1 MAKGRRTPKE
11 VACRDATCPV
21 LSGNRASG
29 APPGCE
35 CGRNAE
41 LEAVLFSTLDPVVT
55 IDSFGTIRSASKS
68 VERVFGWTPAE
79 LVGRNVHVLM
89 PEPHRSGHDQY
100 LANYRKTLK
109 TNILG
114 RTREFDAVR
123 KDGTRFP
130 VELSVSR
137 ADVPGQSLPVFVG
150 IIKDVSARKAAEREL
165 RRHRRQLDAM
175 VRERTRAL
183 EQSHEQLR
191 MAERLTAIGTL
202 AAGLGHDMNN
212 VLLPMR
218 TRMNALDAMALPKAA
233 AEHLFQM
240 RKSCVYLQQLTDGLH
255 MLALSPDEDD
265 ATDAATDLHEWWC
278 TVGPLLTKAVPK
290 GVRFEST
297 VARGLPRVPVAPH
310 KLTQAVLNLI
320 VNAGEAIQSMRK
332 RPRRAVVRLWAHAP
346 GGEAAGAREVHL
358 GIADN
363 GPGMTPEVRA
373 HAFDAFYTTKKR
385 GLGTGLGL
393 SLVRSVVVNAGGEID
408 VETSPGKGGKGG
420 TEIVLTFPIAH
431 EREDGNFARAAT
443 VHLLDRRAASMAAHI
458 LESAGW
464 HVTRAVDPTPP
475 LAPAP
480 GGSTLWVTE
489 PSERALKAAKKYA
502 KGTCCTIVLVG
513 KPRPLTPWAML
524 GAHVVEIPR
533 DFDALRDTI
542 GRAIASVTGA
552 RR

>member
-1 MAKGRRTPKE
+1 MA
-11 VACRDATCPV
+11 VSCR
-21 LSGNRASG
+21 
-29 APPGCE
+29 

-41 LEAVLFSTLDPVVT
+41 LEAVLASTLDPVVT
-55 IDSFGTIRSASKS
+55 IDSFGTIRSASNS
-68 VERVFGWTPAE
+68 VERVFGWTAMA

-89 PEPHRSGHDQY
+89 PEPHCSGHDQY
-100 LANYRKTLK
+100 LANYRSTLK

-114 RTREFDAVR
+114 RTREFEAVR

-130 VELSVSR
+130 IELSVSR
-137 ADVPGQSLPVFVG
+137 ADVPGQSLPIFVG
-150 IIKDVSARKAAEREL
+150 IVKDVSERKAAEREL
-165 RRHRRQLDAM
+165 ERHRRQLDAM

-191 MAERLTAIGTL
+191 MAERLAAIGTL

-218 TRMNALDAMALPKAA
+218 TRMNALDAMVLPKAA
-233 AEHLFQM
+233 AKHLVQM
-240 RKSCVYLQQLTDGLH
+240 RKSCAYLQQLTDGLH

-265 ATDAATDLHEWWC
+265 ATDAVTDVREWWN

-290 GVRFEST
+290 GVRFESA

-332 RPRRAVVRLWAHAP
+332 RPRRAVVRLWAHSP
-346 GGEAAGAREVHL
+346 GGGDGRKTAAVAAREVHL
-358 GIADN
+358 GVGDN

-408 VETSPGKGGKGG
+408 IETSPGKGGKGG
-420 TEIVLTFPIAH
+420 TEIVLTFPIAP
-431 EREDGNFARAAT
+431 EPEGSDSSRAAT
-443 VHLLDRRAASMAAHI
+443 VHLRDRRAASMAKHI
-458 LESAGW
+458 LEAAGW
-464 HVTRAVDPTPP
+464 LVTRTDDPIPP
-475 LAPAP
+475 LPPAP
-480 GGSTLWVTE
+480 GGSTIWVTE
-489 PSERALKAAKKYA
+489 PSERALKAAKEYA
-502 KGTCCTIVLVG
+502 RGTRSAIVTVA
-513 KPRPLTPWAML
+513 KPRPLAPWAKL
-524 GAHVVEIPR
+524 GAIVVETPR
-533 DFDALRDTI
+533 DFDALRDAI
-542 GRAIASVTGA
+542 GRAIAAVTGA

>member
-1 MAKGRRTPKE
+1 MLS
-11 VACRDATCPV
+11 ATG
-21 LSGNRASG
+21 SGG
-29 APPGCE
+29 APSGCE

-41 LEAVLFSTLDPVVT
+41 LEAVLASTLDPVVT
-55 IDSFGTIRSASKS
+55 IDSFGTIRSASNS
-68 VERVFGWTPAE
+68 VERVFGWKPGE

-100 LANYRKTLK
+100 LAHYRKTLK

-114 RTREFDAVR
+114 RTREFDGVR

-130 VELSVSR
+130 IELSVSR

-150 IIKDVSARKAAEREL
+150 IIKDVSERKAAEREL
-165 RRHRRQLDAM
+165 EQHRRQLDAM
-175 VRERTRAL
+175 VRARTRAL

-191 MAERLTAIGTL
+191 MAERLAAIGTL

-233 AEHLFQM
+233 AEHLVQM
-240 RKSCVYLQQLTDGLH
+240 RKSCAYLQQLTDGLH

-265 ATDAATDLHEWWC
+265 AADAATDLHEWWS

-332 RPRRAVVRLWAHAP
+332 RPSRAVVRLWAHAP
-346 GGEAAGAREVHL
+346 GGKEAGKAGAVMGAREVHL

-408 VETSPGKGGKGG
+408 IETSPGKSGKGG
-420 TEIVLTFPIAH
+420 TEIVLTFPIADEH
-431 EREDGNFARAAT
+431 VGSDSARAAT
-443 VHLLDRRAASMAAHI
+443 VHLADRRAASMAAHI
-458 LESAGW
+458 LEAAGW
-464 HVTRAVDPTPP
+464 QVTRTDDPIAP
-475 LAPAP
+475 LSAPV
-480 GGSTLWVTE
+480 GGSTIWVTE
-489 PSERALKAAKKYA
+489 PSERALKAAKEYA
-502 KGTCCTIVLVG
+502 QVTRCAIVLVG
-513 KPRPLTPWAML
+513 KPRALAPWARL
-524 GAHVVEIPR
+524 GAHLAEIPR
-533 DFDALRDTI
+533 DFDTLRNAI
-542 GRAIASVTGA
+542 GRAIAAVTGA

>member
-1 MAKGRRTPKE
+1 M
-11 VACRDATCPV
+11 
-21 LSGNRASG
+21 LSGTGSGGASS
-29 APPGCE
+29 GCE
-35 CGRNAE
+35 CERSAE
-41 LEAVLFSTLDPVVT
+41 LEAVLASTLDPVIT
-55 IDSFGTIRSASKS
+55 IDSFGTIRTASNS
-68 VERVFGWTPAE
+68 VERVFGWKPGE

-89 PEPHRSGHDQY
+89 PEPHHSGHDQY

-123 KDGTRFP
+123 RDGTRFP
-130 VELSVSR
+130 IELSVSR
-137 ADVPGQSLPVFVG
+137 ADVPGQKQPVFVG
-150 IIKDVSARKAAEREL
+150 IIKDVSERKAAEREL
-165 RRHRRQLDAM
+165 QRHRRQLDAM

-191 MAERLTAIGTL
+191 MAERLAAIGTL

-218 TRMNALDAMALPKAA
+218 TRMNALDAMALPNAA
-233 AEHLFQM
+233 SEHLVQM
-240 RKSCVYLQQLTDGLH
+240 RKSCAYLQQLTDGLH

-265 ATDAATDLHEWWC
+265 AADAATDLHEWWS

-290 GVRFEST
+290 GVRFESA

-320 VNAGEAIQSMRK
+320 VNAGEAIQSMRI
-332 RPRRAVVRLWAHAP
+332 RPRRAVVRLWAHSP
-346 GGEAAGAREVHL
+346 GGEAARKAVVAAREVHL

-408 VETSPGKGGKGG
+408 IETSPGKSGKRG
-420 TEIVLTFPIAH
+420 TEIVLTFPIAR
-431 EREDGNFARAAT
+431 EREGTDTARAAS
-443 VHLLDRRAASMAAHI
+443 VHVRDRRAASMAAHI
-458 LESAGW
+458 LEAAGW
-464 HVTRAVDPTPP
+464 HVTRTDDPIPP
-475 LAPAP
+475 PSPAP
-480 GGSTLWVTE
+480 GGSTIWVTE
-489 PSERALKAAKKYA
+489 PSERALKAAKEYA
-502 KGTCCTIVLVG
+502 KGGRSGIVAVG
-513 KPRPLTPWAML
+513 KPRPLAPWAKL
-524 GAHVVEIPR
+524 GSIVVETPR
-533 DFDALRDTI
+533 DFDALRDAI
-542 GRAIASVTGA
+542 GRAIAAVTGA

>member
-1 MAKGRRTPKE
+1 MAKKKRSLKTD
-11 VACRDATCPV
+11 ACREATCPV
-21 LSGNRASG
+21 FPGKGESGASG
-29 APPGCE
+29 IPSGCE
-35 CGRNAE
+35 CGRSAE
-41 LEAVLFSTLDPVVT
+41 LEAVLASTLDPVIT
-55 IDSFGTIRSASKS
+55 IDSFGTVRSASKS
-68 VERVFGWTPAE
+68 IERVFGWKPGE

-89 PEPHRSGHDQY
+89 PEPHRSGHNQY

-109 TNILG
+109 TKILG
-114 RTREFDAVR
+114 RTREFEAVR
-123 KDGTRFP
+123 KDGTGFP

-137 ADVPGQSLPVFVG
+137 ADVPGQSLPLFVG
-150 IIKDVSARKAAEREL
+150 IIKDVSERKAAEREL
-165 RRHRRQLDAM
+165 QRHRRQLDAM

-191 MAERLTAIGTL
+191 MAERLAAIGTL

-218 TRMNALDAMALPKAA
+218 TRMNALDAMVLPKAA
-233 AEHLFQM
+233 TEHLVQM
-240 RKSCVYLQQLTDGLH
+240 RKSCAYLQQLTDGLH

-265 ATDAATDLHEWWC
+265 ATDAATDLHEWWS

-332 RPRRAVVRLWAHAP
+332 RPHRAVVRLWAHAP
-346 GGEAAGAREVHL
+346 GGKAAVKAGSREVHL
-358 GIADN
+358 GVADN

-408 VETSPGKGGKGG
+408 IETSSGKGGKRGAGG
-420 TEIVLTFPIAH
+420 TEIVLTFPSVH
-431 EREDGNFARAAT
+431 EREGSDSARAAT
-443 VHLLDRRAASMAAHI
+443 VHLHDRRAASMAAHI
-458 LESAGW
+458 LEAAGW
-464 HVTRAVDPTPP
+464 HVTRAADPSPP
-475 LAPAP
+475 LPAAP
-480 GGSTLWVTE
+480 GGSTIWVTE
-489 PSERALKAAKKYA
+489 PSEHAIKAAKEYA
-502 KGTCCTIVLVG
+502 KGARSAIVAVG
-513 KPRPLTPWAML
+513 TPSPLAPWARL
-524 GAHVVEIPR
+524 GAIVVETPR
-533 DFDALRDTI
+533 DFDT
-542 GRAIASVTGA
+542 
-552 RR
+552 

>member
-1 MAKGRRTPKE
+1 M
-11 VACRDATCPV
+11 
-21 LSGNRASG
+21 LSGKGG
-29 APPGCE
+29 AGPGSAPSGCE

-41 LEAVLFSTLDPVVT
+41 LEAVLASTLDPVVT
-55 IDSFGTIRSASKS
+55 IDSFGTVRSASNS
-68 VERVFGWTPAE
+68 IERVFGWKPGE
-79 LVGRNVHVLM
+79 LVGRNVYVLM

-109 TNILG
+109 TKILG
-114 RTREFDAVR
+114 STREFEAVR

-130 VELSVSR
+130 IELSVSR
-137 ADVPGQSLPVFVG
+137 ADVPGQALPIFVG
-150 IIKDVSARKAAEREL
+150 IIKDVSERKAAEREL
-165 RRHRRQLDAM
+165 KQHRRQLDSM
-175 VRERTRAL
+175 VRARTRAL
-183 EQSHEQLR
+183 ELSHEQLR
-191 MAERLTAIGTL
+191 MAERLAAIGTL

-218 TRMNALDAMALPKAA
+218 TRMNALDAMVLPKAA
-233 AEHLFQM
+233 TEHLVQM
-240 RKSCVYLQQLTDGLH
+240 RKSCAYLQQLTDGLH

-265 ATDAATDLHEWWC
+265 ATDAATDLHQWWS

-320 VNAGEAIQSMRK
+320 VNAGEAIQSMRN

-346 GGEAAGAREVHL
+346 GGKTLRKAGVVNAREVHL

-408 VETSPGKGGKGG
+408 IETSPGKGGKGG
-420 TEIVLTFPIAH
+420 TEIVLTFPIAR
-431 EREDGNFARAAT
+431 EREGSDSARAAT
-443 VHLLDRRAASMAAHI
+443 VHLRDRRAASMAAHI
-458 LESAGW
+458 LEAAGW
-464 HVTRAVDPTPP
+464 HVTRTGDPIPP
-475 LAPAP
+475 LPPAP
-480 GGSTLWVTE
+480 GCSTIWVTE
-489 PSERALKAAKKYA
+489 PSKHAIKAAKEYA
-502 KGTCCTIVLVG
+502 KGARSAIVAVG
-513 KPRPLTPWAML
+513 TPSSLAPWARL
-524 GAHVVEIPR
+524 GAIVVETPR
-533 DFDALRDTI
+533 DFDTLRDAI
-542 GRAIASVTGA
+542 GRAIAAVTGA